1 MYFYGTADP
10 DVRYLVGNNFESSH
24 YAGEIYNFESA
35 KGCFR
40 REIKRILVTGGE
52 VTMVGINYIY
62 VFRLNAGEK
71 LVMGETV
78 MMEEPME
85 PAPQPMVAEEKIGFF
100 SSLLKKLTGRK

>member
-1 MYFYGTADP
+1 MYLFGTADP
-10 DVRYLVGNNFESSH
+10 DVRYLVGQDFESSH

-40 REIKRILVTGGE
+40 REIKRILVHGDE
-52 VTMVGINYIY
+52 ATMVGINYVY

-78 MMEEPME
+78 KEPCQ
-85 PAPQPMVAEEKIGFF
+85 PAPQPMVEEEKRGLI
-100 SSLLKKLTGRK
+100 SSLLKKLAGRK